1 MGVSTALPSPRY
13 HRFVHRTFLHPSL
26 SPPLPTNH
34 LFVLMSESSTA
45 QQTSSASSIQLII
58 DDALSEYTKVTGI
71 DLSNNP
77 FATTLEQS
85 NSPDAI
91 LQLLRGRENA
101 FQEYRDGDRRLT
113 SCLTPAV
120 KVLQAF
126 SGIMGQAVS
135 LVSHTSE
142 SRRSSNQTSSD
153 SLPTGERVVCWDR
166 CAPCC
171 TSLGFVV
178 NGSPVT
184 CGFSGCHWGHV
195 ELRCLAGSV

>member
-1 MGVSTALPSPRY
+1 
-13 HRFVHRTFLHPSL
+13 
-26 SPPLPTNH
+26 
-34 LFVLMSESSTA
+34 MSESSTA

-113 SCLTPAV
+113 SCLIPAL

-126 SGIMGQAVS
+126 SGIMGQAAGM
-135 LVSHTSE
+135 VSHSCII
-142 SRRSSNQTSSD
+142 S
-153 SLPTGERVVCWDR
+153 
-166 CAPCC
+166 
-171 TSLGFVV
+171 
-178 NGSPVT
+178 
-184 CGFSGCHWGHV
+184 
-195 ELRCLAGSV
+195 